1 MIKLRVAILE
11 DSKALLKELKENV
24 EATGL
29 AEVVAWAT
37 TSEEFLEKASDVKPE
52 ALLLDI
58 DLGGDSMNGLDIA
71 NSLKLPVLFVSGK
84 TRDFYQN
91 IEELNLNSD
100 ITIEHI
106 SKPITP
112 EKLKKILPKF
122 INEIRAMNKAQY
134 VYLDFGDTRRNKISI
149 DSIVCLYTDK
159 DNGADSNNKLIYFT
173 DRKHEVLVDFSFSKM
188 ELHGFSKNQFI
199 TIHKSF
205 RVNADKILRYHTATH
220 EVEVAVFKSPG
231 KSDSKLLRVS
241 ENYRNDVS
249 KFKR

>member
-1 MIKLRVAILE
+1 MMKLQVAILE
-11 DSKALLKELKENV
+11 DSRALLKELKENV

-29 AEVVAWAT
+29 VEVVAWAT
-37 TSEEFLEKASDVKPE
+37 NSEEFIEKVGEVKPE

-71 NSLKLPVLFVSGK
+71 NTLKLPVLFVSGK
-84 TRDFYQN
+84 TRDFFQS
-91 IEELNLNSD
+91 IEELNINSE

-122 INEIRAMNKAQY
+122 INEIRAMNQAQF
-134 VYLDFGDTRRNKISI
+134 VYIDFGDSRRNKIAL
-149 DSIVCLYTDK
+149 DSIVCLHTDK
-159 DNGADSNNKLIYFT
+159 KMGADSNNKLIYFT
-173 DRKHEVLVDFSFSKM
+173 DRKKEVLVDFSFSKM
-188 ELHGFSKNQFI
+188 EQHGFSKNQFI

-231 KSDSKLLRVS
+231 KTDTKFLPVS
-241 ENYRNDVS
+241 ENYRSDVS

>member
-1 MIKLRVAILE
+1 MMKLQVAILE

-29 AEVVAWAT
+29 VEVVAWAT
-37 TSEEFLEKASDVKPE
+37 NSEEFLEKVNNTKPE

-71 NSLKLPVLFVSGK
+71 NSLQLPVLFVSGK
-84 TRDFYQN
+84 TREFYQN
-91 IEELNLNSD
+91 IEELNINSE

-106 SKPITP
+106 SKPITLD
-112 EKLKKILPKF
+112 KLKKILPKF
-122 INEIRAMNKAQY
+122 INEIRSMNQAQF
-134 VYLDFGDTRRNKISI
+134 VYLDFGDTRRNKIAI

-159 DNGADSNNKLIYFT
+159 DNGADSNNKLIHFT
-173 DRKHEVLVDFSFSKM
+173 DKKHEILVDFSFSKM
-188 ELHGFSKNQFI
+188 ETYGFSKNQFI

-220 EVEVAVFKSPG
+220 EVEVAVFKSTG
-231 KSDSKLLRVS
+231 KTDTKRLPVS
-241 ENYRNDVS
+241 ENFRNDVS

>member
-1 MIKLRVAILE
+1 MYKLRVAILE
-11 DSKALLKELKENV
+11 DNKALLKELKENV

-29 AEVVAWAT
+29 VDTVAWAT
-37 TSEEFLEKASDVKPE
+37 NSDEFLSKIKNCQPE
-52 ALLLDI
+52 AILLDI

-71 NSLKLPVLFVSGK
+71 NTLKLPVLFVSGK

-91 IEELNLNSD
+91 IEELNINSD

-106 SKPITP
+106 SKPITQ
-112 EKLKKILPKF
+112 EKLNKILPKF
-122 INEIRAMNKAQY
+122 IHEIRTLSKTKY
-134 VYLDFGDTRRNKISI
+134 IHLDFGDTRRNRVAI

-159 DNGADSNNKLIYFT
+159 ENGAESNNKLIFFT

-188 ELHGFSKNQFI
+188 ELHGFNKNQFI

-205 RVNADKILRYHTATH
+205 RVNIDKILRYHVATH
-220 EVEVAVFKSPG
+220 EVEVEVFKSPG
-231 KSDSKLLRVS
+231 KTISKLLPVS
-241 ENYRNDVS
+241 ENFRNDIS